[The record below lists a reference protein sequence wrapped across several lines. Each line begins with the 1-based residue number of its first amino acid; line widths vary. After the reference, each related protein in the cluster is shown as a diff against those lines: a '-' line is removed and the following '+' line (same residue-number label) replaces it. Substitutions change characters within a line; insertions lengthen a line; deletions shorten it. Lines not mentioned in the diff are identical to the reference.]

1 MNTPGTCRFDLSQ
14 MGEADKHN
22 LSATFYEAI
31 QRFFDDPINRKRF
44 EDWKKQRKPL

>member
-1 MNTPGTCRFDLSQ
+1 MNTPDTCRFDLSQ
-14 MGEADKHN
+14 MGEADKYN